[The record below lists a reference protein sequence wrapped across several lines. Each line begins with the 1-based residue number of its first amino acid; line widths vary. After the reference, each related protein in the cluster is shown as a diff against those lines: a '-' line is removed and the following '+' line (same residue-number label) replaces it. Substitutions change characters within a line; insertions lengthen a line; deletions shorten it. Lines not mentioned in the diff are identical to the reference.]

1 VAGVRE
7 DLALQSVATDLTVL
21 MTDIEEMKQLHRLG
35 YWNIMPVR
43 YAGVRRKLI
52 AVRTSC
58 PNLTRTQKSSILGII
73 EQFRDIERLVEE
85 AIASNQ
91 SPKDVAAMNKL
102 ASEQA
107 DKLSEVLVAVQQEL
121 RER

>member
-1 VAGVRE
+1 
-7 DLALQSVATDLTVL
+7 
-21 MTDIEEMKQLHRLG
+21 
-35 YWNIMPVR
+35 MPIR
-43 YAGVRRKLI
+43 YAAVRKKLI
-52 AVRTSC
+52 AVRASC

-73 EQFRDIERLVEE
+73 EQFKDIERLVEE
-85 AIASNQ
+85 AIAKDQ
-91 SPKDVAAMNKL
+91 SPNDVAAINKL